1 MGRRFLFD
9 TNTVIYLI
17 NKQLPIEAFRS
28 LSSIQTVHLS
38 VISEVELLGWTAPNP
53 TDELLY
59 QAFISKSVLINM
71 DRSIIEKAIE
81 IRKTYKL
88 KTPDAIIAA
97 TALVHNLTLISRN
110 DKDFQRI
117 KKLKY
122 TNPFNL

>member
-9 TNTVIYLI
+9 TNTVIYII
-17 NKQLPIEAFRS
+17 NKTMPLEAFRM

-38 VISEVELLGWTAPNP
+38 VISEIELLGWQAPNP

-59 QAFISKSVLINM
+59 QAFVTKSVLIEM
-71 DRSIIEKAIE
+71 DRAIIEKAIE
-81 IRKTYKL
+81 IRKIYKI

-97 TALVHNLTLISRN
+97 TALVHNLTLVSRN
-110 DKDFQRI
+110 DTDFQRI

>member
-17 NKQLPIEAFRS
+17 NKQLPIEAFQV
-28 LSSIQTVHLS
+28 LSAIKTVYLS
-38 VISEVELLGWTAPNP
+38 VITEVELLGWIAPNP

-59 QAFISKSVLINM
+59 KSFVSKSTSIDI
-71 DRSIIEKAIE
+71 DREIIDKTIE
-81 IRKTYKL
+81 IRRIYKL

-122 TNPFNL
+122 VNPFNL